1 MFKPKLYAY
10 GITNSTD
17 VWKFKKKN
25 ERIFNFI
32 SYIDF
37 QPCNSTGKQG
47 LHLLPWI
54 ELKWKQVAFGCSG
67 PCH

>member
-1 MFKPKLYAY
+1 MKELLTFFY
-10 GITNSTD
+10 
-17 VWKFKKKN
+17 
-25 ERIFNFI
+25 I

-37 QPCNSTGKQG
+37 QPCNSIGKQC

-54 ELKWKQVAFGCSG
+54 ELKWKQVAVGCSG